1 MKTRLAA
8 GSATPFGFDYK
19 STTTLQNGD
28 PASVTFNDLK
38 SPSLYQTW
46 TTGNRSNVVI
56 FLDWSAYYTPID
68 LGYFGRFNTYVRRLG
83 WYLE

>member
-1 MKTRLAA
+1 MQYRTRLLLNTSFTGQDVLKTRLAA

-46 TTGNRSNVVI
+46 TVAGNGSNVV
-56 FLDWSAYYTPID
+56 LDWLPTIPP
-68 LGYFGRFNTYVRRLG
+68 LT
-83 WYLE
+83 